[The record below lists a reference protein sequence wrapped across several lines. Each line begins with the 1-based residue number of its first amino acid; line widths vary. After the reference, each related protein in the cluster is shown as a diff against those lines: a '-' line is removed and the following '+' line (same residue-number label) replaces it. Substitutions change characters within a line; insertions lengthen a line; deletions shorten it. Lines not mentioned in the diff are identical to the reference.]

1 MSDSEDITSYSNEDN
16 NITHEDQLEFSSL
29 HASLISDVEG
39 EDIAIEFN
47 SAPSSPS
54 SLALRDISPLRTA
67 SAPSSPSRS
76 GSSVLPRTSSVKAL
90 VNQFENN
97 PSIMAANAK
106 KEAAEDIRKI
116 GHCKGWVTRYFNKL
130 ETLLVSSNDVLDPI
144 EFKNVSEQIE
154 AQCDKIITYRNSVD
168 DIYANHSAEAA
179 FKSVYDDI
187 ELYLTNS
194 NQRVNAYAQ
203 KVARGA
209 GVVAPVNEN
218 ISKAELLKAMSQ
230 LGNEHIKINVDTPN
244 VLGDEKDK

>member
-1 MSDSEDITSYSNEDN
+1 MSESGDITSYSNEDN

-67 SAPSSPSRS
+67 SVPSSPRS

-106 KEAAEDIRKI
+106 KAFLMRLMAERNIETKTPPPPNNNNQNDSNVEQEAGDSTTAIPQQRTTMAAAKKNFLMKMMHQKQQLAVNTPTNE
-116 GHCKGWVTRYFNKL
+116 GTTNKFD
-130 ETLLVSSNDVLDPI
+130 LL
-144 EFKNVSEQIE
+144 Q
-154 AQCDKIITYRNSVD
+154 KIIARKKEEQETAKAQHGVGCSLC
-168 DIYANHSAEAA
+168 
-179 FKSVYDDI
+179 KI
-187 ELYLTNS
+187 EN
-194 NQRVNAYAQ
+194 N
-203 KVARGA
+203 
-209 GVVAPVNEN
+209 
-218 ISKAELLKAMSQ
+218 
-230 LGNEHIKINVDTPN
+230 
-244 VLGDEKDK
+244 